1 MKNERRFIMK
11 TNNMNI
17 NSIMKTYSKYI
28 CLFLMLLGMS
38 VNVWS
43 SVTKTYVFT
52 TKSWTA
58 TCDGKAANWTSG
70 QDGAGFSNNGIQVT
84 NKATGANGTSPV
96 EFENISKIVVT
107 YNTNQS
113 SGAGTLVVK
122 VGDNPIKAN
131 DWAYSTGTGTSA
143 LYTTTFNYATPESGS
158 VTITANTTTN
168 SIYIVQVAITYAPSP
183 KIVSYEAH
191 GGTLSPEEDI
201 VEEAEGGAGVTL
213 PEVTPSSAIIAAGWG
228 FYGWAEASVGTETTT
243 APTIVG
249 KAGDTYYPDDDIELH
264 AVYAKGEFTKVT
276 STDGITSGAKYLIL
290 GDDYN
295 EARKNV
301 WQMGTNYYSSS
312 GSYWMGG
319 HLLGNGD
326 SRIKDSYHAADV
338 YPGSYLIT
346 GSAANYV
353 IKDESNTHF
362 IDVYV
367 TNWLAASSSRKNTIT
382 FGSGGHC
389 TIKNNSGS
397 KYLDV
402 FTTGEF
408 SDNGSAWDGMML
420 YKETTT
426 AKYNSNPCGN
436 IVSLSA
442 GTETHAEITSFS
454 ETGVETC
461 SSTDA
466 NRQVTVSVTADTGY
480 ELTSSARLTFTKS
493 SGTATATYVSGPTG
507 SGPNY
512 TFVYQFTKD
521 DSGAGTFSVTA
532 TAKQSA
538 ITFDKNGGEGGL
550 DGTTATYDAAM
561 PDITPP
567 TRTGYTFDGYWDA
580 ETDNDGTGNQYYK
593 ADGTSK
599 ANWNKNTTSATTLYA
614 KWNINS
620 YKLTIA
626 EVANIDISSTTP
638 SLAEGADPIDVTY
651 NSTVTLSHSEPGN
664 GRTWSGWNAYKTDD
678 TGTPVAVNGSNQFT
692 MPAYDVTVSVNLYGD
707 FVFSCSELTVT
718 AKPATEGT
726 PFFITSRTEQTV
738 RSQDSILVVGN
749 GLTPSATLEFPG
761 LPSKFEI
768 KTRTGSALST
778 DENGEIDAVAY
789 IYYTPGAGDTS
800 DGLDK
805 LTGITVSVEGAKPK
819 TVVLTQ
825 DIIGRHLPADFVIA
839 AKYNG
844 KWYALPDTMTGLRN
858 PEPIEIAVDDADNP
872 TIAYTANTNF
882 YKLYGQSASTDG
894 SSTPGKLYSNGEMIK
909 LGMTNNGTYANY
921 PLFGSP
927 TGTSTLGKGGTATT
941 ITNNIGAQYWWKLAQ
956 KNPSITNPQDAK
968 YIVYAANNTSSLRIK
983 NKPNQWGFYAS
994 GVDTIRLIPAISA
1007 NVREAYFIEYGQHGG
1022 IIEVDKIGMGA
1033 DYVKAKLNGNES
1045 LLTELN
1051 QTLTSVLD
1059 GSTKYN
1065 YTVNF
1070 GNVINF
1076 AAADAVG
1083 KILTLEWYD
1092 GLENMVGV
1100 TTIELPKIIASNGDM
1115 KSIEGNDTP
1124 WSKWEVHVL
1133 PGVTL
1138 EANAGSFSSS
1148 DVTIKQLEIYPGAK
1162 VNVSTGTLNVTDL
1175 MLRNG
1180 WSRAGE
1186 KSYGA
1191 GKMVI
1196 DGSANLT
1203 HTNAYMDLYI
1213 DNDQYYPLAV
1223 PFPVTVGDI
1232 KYVYSTRPFTVGPT
1246 GEIRL
1251 RYYDGAGRAAGNPLN
1266 WKFYGATDCLGVPVT
1281 LEPSKGY
1288 AIAVKRPTGKAF
1300 SVIRLPLT
1308 FVDAWTT
1315 GGEHGSVEIEGM
1327 TYTKNTVHV
1336 NAYGNAMTKEA
1347 NKGWNL
1353 IGNPYM
1359 GVFNG
1364 NDEENFSGHL
1374 LAVKDKDNPVGDKI
1388 RYVTM
1393 PNTSFTD
1400 YTQVNVTE
1408 ANMQPYSSFLIQ
1420 AKEDCDLVFN
1430 TSKIKPSLA
1439 PAQFRATPIRMS
1451 EQEAYIRLS
1460 NENGSD
1466 QMGLIIGEDY
1476 TAEYETNADL
1486 AKMHGELNTLKTYM
1500 VYDETDMAYVAIN
1513 EELAKEW
1520 IPVSVRIP
1528 ADGEYTFSLRN
1539 ISVINELEGIYLND
1553 SYTNAVINLIEQD
1566 YTFIAEA
1573 GTITER
1579 FSINAIAGHRD
1590 TPTEIDVLN
1599 AGGDIHGDKPVKFIW
1614 NDKVFIW
1621 LNGAIYDTTGKRVK

>member
-1 MKNERRFIMK
+1 MKTMNTMINSMKN
-11 TNNMNI
+11 
-17 NSIMKTYSKYI
+17 YSKYI
-28 CLFLMLLGMS
+28 CLFLMLVEMS
-38 VNVWS
+38 VNAWGTDLRFNFTSNPGSWPS
-43 SVTKTYVFT
+43 SSSAGSYTY
-52 TKSWTA
+52 SL
-58 TCDGKAANWTSG
+58 
-70 QDGAGFSNNGIQVT
+70 
-84 NKATGANGTSPV
+84 NGTSYTFV
-96 EFENISKIVVT
+96 LSANVYCNSGYLMVKENATLGLPAISGKKLTKIVVK
-107 YNTNQS
+107 NS
-113 SGAGTLVVK
+113 SGCSTKTVVSVTDGSSIVTGGTAK
-122 VGDNPIKAN
+122 TF
-131 DWAYSTGTGTSA
+131 STTSTKYPYTLSGTSA
-143 LYTTTFNYATPESGS
+143 NTVYYLNIAKANCQIVALTLTYENTSSYTVNFSALSGTPASSSLSEGS
-158 VTITANTTTN
+158 ANAGITLPTVTIN
-168 SIYIVQVAITYAPSP
+168 S
-183 KIVSYEAH
+183 
-191 GGTLSPEEDI
+191 D
-201 VEEAEGGAGVTL
+201 VTD
-213 PEVTPSSAIIAAGWG
+213 AGWKL
-228 FYGWAEASVGTETTT
+228 FGWATSSVETTT
-243 APTIVG
+243 TTTPAIVG
-249 KAGDTYYPDDDIELH
+249 KAGDTYYPEKTETLY

-276 STDGITSGAKYLIL
+276 SKDDINNASSGTKYLIL

-295 EARKNV
+295 EERKNL
-301 WQMGTNYYSSS
+301 WQMGMDYYFD
-312 GSYWMGG
+312 GDYWMGG

-326 SRIKDSYHAADV
+326 SRIKDTYHAADV

-346 GSAANYV
+346 GTTNNYV
-353 IKDESNTHF
+353 IKDESNTKF

-367 TNWLAASSSRKNTIT
+367 TNWLAASSSRTNTIT

-389 TIKNNSGS
+389 TIKNNSGF

-408 SDNGSAWDGMML
+408 ADNSSAWDGMML
-420 YKETTT
+420 YMETAT

-436 IVSLSA
+436 VVSLSK
-442 GTETHAEITSFS
+442 GTESHATITSFS
-454 ETGVETC
+454 EAGVETC

-466 NRQVTVSVTADTGY
+466 DRQVTISVTAATGY

-521 DSGAGTFSVTA
+521 DKGAGTFDVTA
-532 TAKQSA
+532 TPKSCT
-538 ITFDKNGGEGGL
+538 ITFDKNDGADGS

-561 PDITPP
+561 TTIEIP

-580 ETDNDGTGNQYYK
+580 ETDNNGTGNQYYK

-805 LTGITVSVEGAKPK
+805 LTGITVSVKGAKPK

-927 TGTSTLGKGGTATT
+927 TETSTLGKGGTATT

-994 GVDTIRLIPAISA
+994 GVDTIRLIPANTA

-1022 IIEVDKIGMGA
+1022 IIEVDKVGMGA
-1033 DYVKAKLNGNES
+1033 YYVKAKLKGNES
-1045 LLTELN
+1045 PLTVLN
-1051 QTLTSVLD
+1051 QTQTSVLYY
-1059 GSTKYN
+1059 STKYN

-1070 GNVINF
+1070 GDVIDF
-1076 AAADAVG
+1076 AAADAAG

-1100 TTIELPKIIASNGDM
+1100 TTIELPKIIASDAAM
-1115 KSIEGNDTP
+1115 YSINT
-1124 WSKWEVHVL
+1124 SKRYWENMEIHVL
-1133 PGVTL
+1133 PGATL
-1138 EANAGSFSSS
+1138 TANANSFSSNN
-1148 DVTIKQLEIYPGAK
+1148 VTIKQLEIYPGAK

-1196 DGSANLT
+1196 GGSANLT
-1203 HTNAYMDLYI
+1203 HTNAYLDLYI

-1223 PFPVTVGDI
+1223 PFPVTVEDI
-1232 KYVYSTRPFTVGPT
+1232 KYVYSTRPFTVGGST

-1251 RYYDGAGRAAGNPLN
+1251 RYYDGAGRAAGNPFN

-1308 FVDAWTT
+1308 FADAWTT
-1315 GGEHGSVEIEGM
+1315 GGEHGSVEIEET
-1327 TYTKNTVHV
+1327 TYKNKVHV
-1336 NAYGNAMTKEA
+1336 NAYGDGKTKEA
-1347 NKGWNL
+1347 DKGWNL

-1364 NDEENFSGHL
+1364 NDEDFSGHL
-1374 LAVKDKDNPVGDKI
+1374 LAVKDKDNPEGEEKI

-1420 AKEDCDLVFN
+1420 AKENCDLVFN
-1430 TSKIKPSLA
+1430 TSKIKPLLA
-1439 PAQFRATPIRMS
+1439 PAQFRATPTRMS